1 MSGLISTSE
10 IVAKYKISYQTL
22 NYYTNLGLLRAANKI
37 GNKRFY
43 NEQRLR
49 QDLDKIQQLKNEGYT
64 LNLIRKMLNSEE
76 R

>member
-1 MSGLISTSE
+1 MNNLVSTSE

-22 NYYTNLGLLRAANKI
+22 NYYTNLGLLHAENKV

-49 QDLDKIQQLKNEGYT
+49 QDLYKIQQLKNEGYT
-64 LNLIRKMLNSEE
+64 LNLIRKMLNSGE